1 MRRAGPQ
8 LFSLCA
14 AVGGGAELITGVQ
27 FKLDRMRQGL
37 AKMSEIVGKP
47 PEYTEKGRQLASV
60 EIQISGGPRPF
71 AVEGLASGGRLVGN
85 ITSGMGAIAG
95 GTTPQNRAVATTH
108 ITYSIDGGL
117 GLTAEALNQ
126 RVRRKAGDPEYR
138 SDKTPYEEVA
148 PFDGKIERP
157 LMTLHGT
164 GDLFVP
170 IVLEQSLKH
179 AVAKAGKSSLL
190 TQRVM
195 RIAGHCSFSQP
206 EQIKAFDDLVKWVR
220 QGTKPDGDEVDGD
233 LTNALNCSGWLN
245 EQCPAMRMTRWV
257 SSDDLPAFA

>member
-1 MRRAGPQ
+1 MQA
-8 LFSLCA
+8 
-14 AVGGGAELITGVQ
+14 
-27 FKLDRMRQGL
+27 DL
-37 AKMSEIVGKP
+37 AKMNELLGKP
-47 PEYTEKGRQLASV
+47 PDYTDKGRQLASV

-71 AVEGLASGGRLVGN
+71 AVEGLASGGRLIGN

-95 GTTPQNRAVATTH
+95 GTTPQNRAVATTQ

-117 GLTAEALNQ
+117 GLTADTLNQ
-126 RVRRKAGDPEYR
+126 RVRRKAGEPAYR

-148 PFDGKIERP
+148 PFDGKLERP
-157 LMTLHGT
+157 LLTLHST

-190 TQRVM
+190 AQRVM

-220 QGTKPDGDEVDGD
+220 QGARPDG
-233 LTNALNCSGWLN
+233 
-245 EQCPAMRMTRWV
+245 
-257 SSDDLPAFA
+257 